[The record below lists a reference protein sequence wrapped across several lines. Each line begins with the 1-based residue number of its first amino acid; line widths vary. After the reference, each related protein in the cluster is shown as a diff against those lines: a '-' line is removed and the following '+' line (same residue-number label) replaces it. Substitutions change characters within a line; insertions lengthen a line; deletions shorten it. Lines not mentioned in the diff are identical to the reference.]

1 MLTCAHHASQATVH
15 GHHTQPGFAQNVVL
29 LPKYGHFAQA
39 PLFAGRHVVDCGMG
53 TKQQPSSLL
62 SKVARYFREPE
73 PTHAEASESVQA
85 RNAETEKEKHA
96 LQSLIERKRQDDLVR
111 RREFNHLR
119 KLRTHSWGS
128 STPGL
133 VSSAMAFQHSSG
145 FNVEDR
151 ASTIKKID
159 AIEATMVEGW
169 SKSKAASRKPLVQP
183 AAAPTQ
189 PNPRAT
195 GPAPGVRPPK
205 LTERAEAPSQ
215 QEALDD
221 LDLDFTQVLSTPT
234 PPSPPPGPQASPK
247 PPGKPA
253 APPPA
258 NATKPGARQD
268 LPTEPAPLPAAPAV
282 RNLTPPPELVDE
294 VLLAEPIENGL
305 QAAAMLFA
313 EGDSAAAE
321 AVLLSLIQGPDI
333 GADAADVLA
342 SALFDLYRATG
353 QQDGFDVVAMDYA
366 GRFGRSPAEWFS
378 LPDLLKA
385 ATAPT
390 AAIAPQPVPLM
401 LQREDTAWVCP
412 PMLDAAGISAL
423 RSRFS
428 GAGIDWHVDW
438 AQLTTIAQDAAKPL
452 SELMTFW
459 ATHPVKLHWSEV
471 SALQRALERNTPA
484 DDNTADPLWWLIRLD
499 LLCILGEQDTFESL
513 ALDYCVVYE
522 VSPPSWKD
530 LPCEFMQEASAST
543 FASASIFA
551 PDADDP
557 ASVLPTDAN
566 DAAALYTHCE
576 LSGILLGDSPEVM
589 ERLQTASETSP
600 HVVVSCARLIRID
613 FTATGDILNWI
624 TARQAEGCSIEF
636 VNVPRLIAVF
646 FKMLGIDGHAKI
658 TVRAN

>member
-1 MLTCAHHASQATVH
+1 M
-15 GHHTQPGFAQNVVL
+15 
-29 LPKYGHFAQA
+29 
-39 PLFAGRHVVDCGMG
+39 
-53 TKQQPSSLL
+53 
-62 SKVARYFREPE
+62 ARYFREPE
-73 PTHAEASESVQA
+73 PAHADASESVQA
-85 RNAETEKEKHA
+85 RLAETEKEKHA

-119 KLRTHSWGS
+119 KLRTHSWGTG
-128 STPGL
+128 TPGL

-145 FNVEDR
+145 FNMEDR

-169 SKSKAASRKPLVQP
+169 SRSKAASRKPLTPPP
-183 AAAPTQ
+183 ATP

-195 GPAPGVRPPK
+195 GPAPGIRPPK
-205 LTERAEAPSQ
+205 LTERADSPSQ
-215 QEALDD
+215 QESADD
-221 LDLDFTQVLSTPT
+221 LDLDFTAVLSQ
-234 PPSPPPGPQASPK
+234 PPRPAAPEAAPK
-247 PPGKPA
+247 PAPQPADKPA
-253 APPPA
+253 AKPVTPPA
-258 NATKPGARQD
+258 AKAKPAAGQHD
-268 LPTEPAPLPAAPAV
+268 LPTEPAPLNVPPVV
-282 RNLTPPPELVDE
+282 RNLTPPPDLVEE

-321 AVLLSLIQGPDI
+321 AVLLALIQGPEVS
-333 GADAADVLA
+333 ADAADVLA

-401 LQREDTAWVCP
+401 MQREDTVWTCP
-412 PMLDAAGISAL
+412 ATLDAAGVAAL
-423 RSRFS
+423 KARFS
-428 GAGIDWHVDW
+428 GVGLDWHVDW
-438 AQLTTIAQDAAKPL
+438 SQLARIAPDAATPL

-459 ATHPVKLHWSEV
+459 ASHPVKLHWSEV
-471 SALQRALERNTPA
+471 PTLLRALEHNTPA
-484 DDNTADPLWWLIRLD
+484 DDNSADPLWWLIRLD

-530 LPCEFMQEASAST
+530 LPCEFMQEASVST
-543 FASASIFA
+543 LL
-551 PDADDP
+551 PDMDDP
-557 ASVLPTDAN
+557 ASVFLQDAN
-566 DAAALYTHCE
+566 DAAALYTHCD

-589 ERLQTASETSP
+589 QRLQTASETSP

-613 FTATGDILNWI
+613 FTATGDILNWV
-624 TARQAEGCSIEF
+624 TARETENRTVEF
-636 VNVPRLIAVF
+636 VNVPRLVAVF
-646 FKMLGIDGHAKI
+646 FKMLGLDTHAKI

>member
-1 MLTCAHHASQATVH
+1 
-15 GHHTQPGFAQNVVL
+15 
-29 LPKYGHFAQA
+29 
-39 PLFAGRHVVDCGMG
+39 MG
-53 TKQQPSSLL
+53 TKQQPSGLL

-73 PTHAEASESVQA
+73 PSHAEASESVQA
-85 RNAETEKEKHA
+85 RHAESEKEKHA

-133 VSSAMAFQHSSG
+133 MSSAMAFQHSSG

-183 AAAPTQ
+183 PVAP
-189 PNPRAT
+189 PAPPPRAT

-205 LTERAEAPSQ
+205 LTERAESHSQ
-215 QEALDD
+215 QDAMDD
-221 LDLDFTQVLSTPT
+221 LDLDFTSMLSAPTTTPPHA
-234 PPSPPPGPQASPK
+234 PPSP
-247 PPGKPA
+247 KPA
-253 APPPA
+253 GTAATAAKKPVAPQHA
-258 NATKPGARQD
+258 
-268 LPTEPAPLPAAPAV
+268 PTEPAPLAPAPKA
-282 RNLTPPPELVDE
+282 RNLTPPPDLVEE

-378 LPDLLKA
+378 LPDMLKA
-385 ATAPT
+385 TTVAT
-390 AAIAPQPVPLM
+390 AAITPAPVPLM
-401 LQREDTAWVCP
+401 LQREDSVWTCP
-412 PMLDAAGISAL
+412 PILDAAGVETL
-423 RSRFS
+423 RARFS
-428 GAGIDWHVDW
+428 GAGVEWHIDWT
-438 AQLTTIAQDAAKPL
+438 QLTSIAQDAAQ
-452 SELMTFW
+452 SFAELVTFW
-459 ATHPVKLHWSEV
+459 AAHPVKLHWSEV
-471 SALQRALERNTPA
+471 AALQRALEHNSPA
-484 DDNTADPLWWLIRLD
+484 NDNSANPLWWLIRLD

-530 LPCEFMQEASAST
+530 LPCQYMHEASISN
-543 FASASIFA
+543 FSPDLDNPVSIFQ
-551 PDADDP
+551 PESKDG
-557 ASVLPTDAN
+557 S
-566 DAAALYTHCE
+566 ALYTHCD
-576 LSGILLGDSPEVM
+576 LSGILLGAAPEVM

-613 FTATGDILNWI
+613 FTATGDILNWV
-624 TARQAEGCSIEF
+624 TARQAEGGIVEF
-636 VNVPRLIAVF
+636 VNVPRLVAVF
-646 FKMLGIDGHAKI
+646 FKMLGLDGHAKI
-658 TVRAN
+658 TVRSN

>member
-1 MLTCAHHASQATVH
+1 
-15 GHHTQPGFAQNVVL
+15 
-29 LPKYGHFAQA
+29 
-39 PLFAGRHVVDCGMG
+39 MG
-53 TKQQPSSLL
+53 TKQQPSGLL

-73 PTHAEASESVQA
+73 PNHSEVSESVQA
-85 RNAETEKEKHA
+85 RLAETEKEKHA
-96 LQSLIERKRQDDLVR
+96 LESLIERKRQDDLVR

-169 SKSKAASRKPLVQP
+169 SKSKAASRKPLIQP
-183 AAAPTQ
+183 PVAPPA
-189 PNPRAT
+189 PNPRGA
-195 GPAPGVRPPK
+195 GPAPGARPPK
-205 LTERAEAPSQ
+205 LTERAESPSQ
-215 QEALDD
+215 QEPLDD
-221 LDLDFTQVLSTPT
+221 LDLDFTAMLSAP
-234 PPSPPPGPQASPK
+234 AK
-247 PPGKPA
+247 PPAGEPTVKPA
-253 APPPA
+253 TKAVVKTEAKAEPKTVT
-258 NATKPGARQD
+258 NAKQPVAQQD
-268 LPTEPAPLPAAPAV
+268 LPTEAAPLQPAPVL

-321 AVLLSLIQGPDI
+321 AVLLALIQGSDVR
-333 GADAADVLA
+333 ADAADVLA

-378 LPDLLKA
+378 LPDMLKA

-401 LQREDTAWVCP
+401 MQREDSVWVCP
-412 PMLDAAGISAL
+412 PSLDAAGVVAL
-423 RSRFS
+423 RNRFS
-428 GAGIDWHVDW
+428 GSVVDWHVDW
-438 AQLTTIAQDAAKPL
+438 SQLSSIAQEAAIPL

-459 ATHPVKLHWSEV
+459 ASQPVKLHWSEV
-471 SALQRALERNTPA
+471 QALQRALERNTPA
-484 DDNTADPLWWLIRLD
+484 DDNSADPLWWLIRLD
-499 LLCILGEQDTFESL
+499 LLCILGEQDTFESQ

-530 LPCEFMQEASAST
+530 LPCEFMQEASASV
-543 FASASIFA
+543 FA
-551 PDADDP
+551 PDPDDP
-557 ASVLPTDAN
+557 ASVLPSDAS
-566 DAAALYTHCE
+566 DAAALYTHCD

-589 ERLQTASETSP
+589 ERLQTVSETSP

-613 FTATGDILNWI
+613 FTATGDILNWV
-624 TARQAEGCSIEF
+624 TARQAEDRTVEF
-636 VNVPRLIAVF
+636 VNVPRLVAVF
-646 FKMLGIDGHAKI
+646 FKMLGLDGHSKI